1 MKHTDSVTDHDHD
14 QTLSATPTPVY
25 SSVRISYTCGNYVSA
40 ENNMAS
46 MLAMDAL
53 HEHNFIILQK

>member
-1 MKHTDSVTDHDHD
+1 MCDNF
-14 QTLSATPTPVY
+14 QTLSATPTPVN